1 MMCCIFSMI
10 RISCFFCFLELPA
23 RIDVLESLRFCSS
36 CLNFSSK
43 NDVKLDRYLFRI
55 CESFKYITPLA
66 FSFELGF
73 GLKSS
78 KLSFGGSVSYSYSLM
93 GKRDILFKRRDT
105 ILMVF
110 YDSSMNKLYCC
121 SRLLLA
127 PAVSPS
133 WSRKNSI
140 MKILSSVL
148 LLKL

>member
-10 RISCFFCFLELPA
+10 RISCFFYLFELLA

-36 CLNFSSK
+36 SLNFSSK
-43 NDVKLDRYLFRI
+43 NDVKLERCLFRI
-55 CESFKYITPLA
+55 YESFRCITPLT

-78 KLSFGGSVSYSYSLM
+78 KLSLEGSVSYSCSLM
-93 GKRDILFKRRDT
+93 GKRDILFSRRDT

-110 YDSSMNKLYCC
+110 YDSSMNKLCCC

-127 PAVSPS
+127 SALSSS
-133 WSRKNSI
+133 WSRKNNI
-140 MKILSSVL
+140 MKILSNVL